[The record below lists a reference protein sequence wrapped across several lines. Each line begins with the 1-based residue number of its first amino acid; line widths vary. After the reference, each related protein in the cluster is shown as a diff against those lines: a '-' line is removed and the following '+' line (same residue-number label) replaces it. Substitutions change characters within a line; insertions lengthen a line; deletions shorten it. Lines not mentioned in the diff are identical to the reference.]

1 MRTKVNLSEIE
12 DIKNG
17 TDPATN
23 LRRSGFVVISQL
35 RNEFEK
41 VDFSKKFLDD
51 LKAFKIE
58 FPTANKTKFIEYE
71 TTRLTKIK
79 EYLQQCTPDNYSD
92 FPEYQ
97 TLSSYLD
104 DKINKVIERK
114 FTIEE
119 KYEKTIFSLYE
130 KSIEYEL
137 FDCEKV
143 DFLTMIRYADF
154 EKLNIFNK
162 TKVSYLIY
170 LLSKLMGQDWYKR
183 AAESIGTT
191 KKRCSGATIY
201 KNDPWKI
208 KANKI
213 VDIILKL

>member
-58 FPTANKTKFIEYE
+58 FPTTTKKHFIEDE
-71 TTRLTKIK
+71 TTRLNKIK
-79 EYLQQCTPDNYSD
+79 EYLQHCLPDNYSD

-97 TLSSYLD
+97 ILNSYLD
-104 DKINKVIERK
+104 YMLNPTPEQHKKLQPNEI
-114 FTIEE
+114 
-119 KYEKTIFSLYE
+119 
-130 KSIEYEL
+130 
-137 FDCEKV
+137 
-143 DFLTMIRYADF
+143 
-154 EKLNIFNK
+154 EKLNIYYQTSIDKNVLNCTVTDFINMVENASFENLTNHK
-162 TKVSYLIY
+162 KAKLKFLIY
-170 LLSKLMGQDWYKR
+170 LLSKFMGAEWYTK
-183 AAESIGTT
+183 AARSIGATPAQ
-191 KKRCSGATIY
+191 CSGANVAYT
-201 KNDPWKI
+201 DLWRRAVEKI
-208 KANKI
+208 K
-213 VDIILKL
+213 